1 MKKIIIL
8 ISALCLGIIA
18 VTWLYFKKINSSS
31 ISNEQIFN
39 VIPNDASI
47 IFEYKNEAYF
57 YDIFKDFTLFDDILG
72 KKNLTHLTALKQIFV
87 DDASVAEAFKQ
98 SDIFFSIH
106 PTEQYVA
113 DILIVAPIASQN
125 INKEEV
131 LKTLKAK
138 YKISQ
143 NPEKENTIY
152 QLAFSNKASFN
163 FFIYKNLIVGSFEEK
178 LVKKSIAQIE
188 KGAEN
193 TSFNVDFSAQRNKN
207 SIANLYLNFSKIRD
221 FANHFS
227 SRKNP
232 YETYFLKSI
241 DASASLNINYQK
253 NAFMFSGITNPNLK
267 TKNYFNL
274 FLDQQPGNITL
285 SKHLPYDVANYAL
298 YYVSDYKKFKGEL
311 KDLLI
316 YQKEY
321 DRLNTQILDISTKH
335 AINLDKEIIPVFG
348 KEFGVFQLASGDNIG
363 IIKSTNTNR
372 LSFLLSTISS
382 EVSGNIR
389 HFDDSFILYNYF
401 GDPFKQFKRPYYTTI
416 ENHLVVANNTTALKR
431 FVDNYKSQKLIGLT
445 DKNIDFQQ
453 YLSNQGNI
461 FYFVHNSNSKAI
473 VRSFLSK
480 PAYKSFRDDNLNWKD
495 LYGFAIQF
503 SADKDKFFTNLY
515 MNHTPE
521 KEELLPQI
529 DSTALKF

>member
-1 MKKIIIL
+1 MKKIIII
-8 ISALCLGIIA
+8 ISALCLGILA
-18 VTWLYFKKINSSS
+18 VTWLYFKKINSSN

-57 YDIFKDFTLFDDILG
+57 YDIFKDFMLFDDILG
-72 KKNLTHLTALKQIFV
+72 KNNLTHLKVLKQIFV
-87 DDASVAEAFKQ
+87 DDAAISEAFTQ
-98 SDIFFSIH
+98 SDLFFSIH
-106 PTEQYVA
+106 PTGQYLA
-113 DILIVAPIASQN
+113 DLLIVAPIANQN
-125 INKEEV
+125 ASEAEILQI
-131 LKTLKAK
+131 LKTK

-152 QLAFSNKASFN
+152 QLAFSNKSAFSF
-163 FFIYKNLIVGSFEEK
+163 FVYKNLVVGSFEEK

-188 KGAEN
+188 KGTEN

-227 SRKNP
+227 ARKNP
-232 YETYFLKSI
+232 YETYFLKSF

-267 TKNYFNL
+267 AKNYFNL
-274 FLDQQPGNITL
+274 FLDQQPGVITL
-285 SKHLPYDVANYAL
+285 AKRLPLDVANYAL
-298 YYVSDYKKFKGEL
+298 YYVSDYKKFKDGL
-311 KDLLI
+311 KELLI
-316 YQKEY
+316 YQKEFEG
-321 DRLNTQILDISTKH
+321 LNTQISNISIKH

-363 IIKSTNTNR
+363 IIKTTNTNR

-382 EVSGNIR
+382 EVSADIR

-416 ENHLVVANNTTALKR
+416 ENHLIVANSTVALTR
-431 FVDNYKSQKLIGLT
+431 FVANYKAQRLIGLT

-461 FYFVHNSNSKAI
+461 FYFIHNGNSKAI
-473 VRSFLSK
+473 FRSFLSK
-480 PAYKSFRDDNLNWKD
+480 PAYKDFRSDNFNWKD

-503 SADKDKFFTNLY
+503 SADKDKFYTNLY

-521 KEELLPQI
+521 REELLPQI

>member
-1 MKKIIIL
+1 MKKIIII
-8 ISALCLGIIA
+8 ISTLLLGIIA
-18 VTWLYFKKINSSS
+18 VTWLYFKKINASN
-31 ISNEQIFN
+31 ISNEQIFT
-39 VIPNDASI
+39 VLPQDASI

-57 YDIFKDFTLFDDILG
+57 YDIFKEFTLFADILG
-72 KKNLTHLTALKQIFV
+72 KDNINHLTALKQIFV
-87 DDASVAEAFKQ
+87 DEASIAGGFKQ
-98 SDIFFSIH
+98 SDLFFSIH
-106 PTEQYVA
+106 PTSEYA
-113 DILIVAPIASQN
+113 SDILIVAPIAIENTS
-125 INKEEV
+125 KDD
-131 LKTLKAK
+131 LLAKLKAK

-143 NPEKENTIY
+143 NPDKKNTIY

-163 FFIYKNLIVGSFEEK
+163 FFIYKNLVVGSFNES
-178 LVKKSIAQIE
+178 LVQKSLAQITE
-188 KGAEN
+188 GKEN
-193 TSFNVDFSAQRNKN
+193 INFNVDFNALRNKN
-207 SIANLYLNFSKIRD
+207 SIANLYLNFSKIRG

-227 SRKNP
+227 ARKNP

-253 NAFMFSGITNPNLK
+253 DAFMFSGVTNPNLNA
-267 TKNYFNL
+267 KNYFNL
-274 FLDQQPGNITL
+274 FLSQQPGNTTL

-298 YYVSDYKKFKGEL
+298 YYVSDYKKFKEQL

-316 YQKEY
+316 FQKEH
-321 DRLNTQILDISTKH
+321 DKLNKQILNISSKH

-363 IIKSTNTNR
+363 IIKTTNTNR

-382 EVSGNIR
+382 EVSDNIR
-389 HFDDSFILYNYF
+389 HFDDSYILYNYF

-431 FVDNYKSQKLIGLT
+431 FVSNYKSQRLIGMT
-445 DKNIDFQQ
+445 DKNINFQQ

-461 FYFVHNSNSKAI
+461 FYFIHNSSSKAI

-480 PAYKSFRDDNLNWKD
+480 KAYKSFRDDNFNWKNI
-495 LYGFAIQF
+495 YGFAIQF

-515 MNHTPE
+515 MNHIPE
-521 KEELLPQI
+521 KEEMLPEI
-529 DSTALKF
+529 DLQQ